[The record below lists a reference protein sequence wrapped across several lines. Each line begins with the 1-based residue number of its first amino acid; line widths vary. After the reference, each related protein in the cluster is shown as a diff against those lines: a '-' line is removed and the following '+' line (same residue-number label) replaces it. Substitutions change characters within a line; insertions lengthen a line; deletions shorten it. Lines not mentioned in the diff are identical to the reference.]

1 MEEEQI
7 VMGTNPS
14 KDNSNAERKSCTIT
28 SNIMESQNNVI
39 EENSE
44 NAMLDDDKHLIG
56 ENSSPSVL
64 NELAEA
70 IIADN
75 FKALKDDKQKIE
87 SFNDSQ
93 GKFDLVYKIYIKNF
107 QISIFME

>member
-1 MEEEQI
+1 M
-7 VMGTNPS
+7 
-14 KDNSNAERKSCTIT
+14 
-28 SNIMESQNNVI
+28 
-39 EENSE
+39 
-44 NAMLDDDKHLIG
+44 
-56 ENSSPSVL
+56 L

-93 GKFDLVYKIYIKNF
+93 SKFHLVYKIYMKNF
-107 QISIFME
+107 QSYFEFWLSLISIFTE

>member
-1 MEEEQI
+1 MEEAEI
-7 VMGTNPS
+7 VMGTTE
-14 KDNSNAERKSCTIT
+14 SNEYNNADRKSCAII

-39 EENSE
+39 EEKSE
-44 NAMLDDDKHLIG
+44 NAMLDDNKHSVG
-56 ENSSPSVL
+56 ENSSPSML

-93 GKFDLVYKIYIKNF
+93 SKFHLVY
-107 QISIFME
+107 

>member
-1 MEEEQI
+1 
-7 VMGTNPS
+7 
-14 KDNSNAERKSCTIT
+14 
-28 SNIMESQNNVI
+28 
-39 EENSE
+39 
-44 NAMLDDDKHLIG
+44 MLDDNKHLVG
-56 ENSSPSVL
+56 ENSSPSML

-93 GKFDLVYKIYIKNF
+93 SKFHLVYKIYMKNF
-107 QISIFME
+107 LS